1 MSRWWLTARP
11 RKFLITGSSVEPQW
25 LINLAFGAA
34 GAFGMWILNRLST
47 SVEKIEDNIRDMP
60 IRYVTK
66 DDYRQDIS
74 EIKVMLG
81 DIYKELRTKA
91 DK

>member
-1 MSRWWLTARP
+1 MD
-11 RKFLITGSSVEPQW
+11 PQW
-25 LINLAFGAA
+25 LINLGFGAA

-47 SVEKIEDNIRDMP
+47 SVEKIEDSIKDMP
-60 IRYVTK
+60 IRYVAK

-74 EIKVMLG
+74 EIKSMLG

>member
-1 MSRWWLTARP
+1 M
-11 RKFLITGSSVEPQW
+11 EPQW
-25 LINLAFGAA
+25 LINLGFGAA

-47 SVEKIEDNIRDMP
+47 SVEKIEDNIKDMP

-66 DDYRQDIS
+66 DDYRQDIA
-74 EIKVMLG
+74 EIKTMLG
-81 DIYKELRTKA
+81 DIYKELRTKV

>member
-1 MSRWWLTARP
+1 MEA
-11 RKFLITGSSVEPQW
+11 QW
-25 LINLAFGAA
+25 LINLGFGAA

-47 SVEKIEDNIRDMP
+47 SVEKIEDNIKDMP
-60 IRYVTK
+60 LRYVTK

-74 EIKVMLG
+74 EIKSMLG

>member
-1 MSRWWLTARP
+1 LET
-11 RKFLITGSSVEPQW
+11 QW
-25 LINLAFGAA
+25 LINLGFGAA

-47 SVEKIEDNIRDMP
+47 SVEKIEDNIKDMP

-66 DDYRQDIS
+66 DDYRQDIT
-74 EIKVMLG
+74 EIKTMLG
-81 DIYKELRTKA
+81 DIYKELRTKV

>member
-1 MSRWWLTARP
+1 MD
-11 RKFLITGSSVEPQW
+11 PQW
-25 LINLAFGAA
+25 LINLGFGAA

-47 SVEKIEDNIRDMP
+47 SVEKIEDNIKDMP
-60 IRYVTK
+60 LRYVTK

-74 EIKVMLG
+74 EIKSMLG

>member
-1 MSRWWLTARP
+1 
-11 RKFLITGSSVEPQW
+11 VEPQW
-25 LINLAFGAA
+25 LINLGFGAA

-47 SVEKIEDNIRDMP
+47 SVEKIEDNIKDMP

-66 DDYRQDIS
+66 DDYRQDIA
-74 EIKVMLG
+74 EIKTMLG
-81 DIYKELRTKA
+81 DIYKELRTKV

>member
-1 MSRWWLTARP
+1 
-11 RKFLITGSSVEPQW
+11 VESQW
-25 LINLAFGAA
+25 LINLGFGAA

-47 SVEKIEDNIRDMP
+47 SVEKIEDNIKDMP

-66 DDYRQDIS
+66 DDYRQDIA
-74 EIKVMLG
+74 EIKTMLG
-81 DIYKELRTKA
+81 DIYKELRTKV

>member
-1 MSRWWLTARP
+1 
-11 RKFLITGSSVEPQW
+11 VEPQW
-25 LINLAFGAA
+25 LINVAFGAA

-66 DDYRQDIS
+66 DDYREDIS
-74 EIKVMLG
+74 EIKTMLG
-81 DIYKELRTKA
+81 DIYKELKTKA